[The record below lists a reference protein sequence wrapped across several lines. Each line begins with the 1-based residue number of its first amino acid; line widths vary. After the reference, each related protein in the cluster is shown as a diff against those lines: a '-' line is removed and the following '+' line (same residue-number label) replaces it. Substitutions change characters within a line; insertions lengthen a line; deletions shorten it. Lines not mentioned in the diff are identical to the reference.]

1 MQLELI
7 PNIEITREPGSIA
20 DRFARFH
27 EANPHVYRNLVQLA
41 RMKRIGRPNRKLSI
55 DFLYAILRDR
65 YDEAH
70 VLPDGEEYYLNN
82 DFRSRY
88 SRLIMEKE
96 PDLKNAFEIRRYR
109 ERA

>member
-7 PNIEITREPGSIA
+7 PNIEISREPGSIA

-27 EANPHVYRNLVQLA
+27 EVNPHVYRNLVQLA
-41 RMKRIGRPNRKLSI
+41 RMKRIGRPTRKLSI
-55 DFLYAILRDR
+55 DLLYAILRDK

-96 PDLKNAFEIRRYR
+96 PDLQGAFEIRRLR